1 LSSSRIIVPFNKYI
15 KQGEHMPKERTF
27 KFTDKTA
34 EAEDQV
40 KEITAMSFK
49 KAVRSFQGGT
59 KAQQVEVEWTTK
71 KGEEFYAVQT
81 LPIGRKIRQAAII
94 EKKRA
99 ALKAAREKAMSR

>member
-1 LSSSRIIVPFNKYI
+1 
-15 KQGEHMPKERTF
+15 MPKERIF
-27 KFTDKTA
+27 KFTDVTA
-34 EAEDQV
+34 PEEEQV
-40 KEITAMSFK
+40 KEVTAMSYK
-49 KAVRSFQGGT
+49 KAVKSYQGGT

-99 ALKAAREKAMSR
+99 ALKAARERMSR